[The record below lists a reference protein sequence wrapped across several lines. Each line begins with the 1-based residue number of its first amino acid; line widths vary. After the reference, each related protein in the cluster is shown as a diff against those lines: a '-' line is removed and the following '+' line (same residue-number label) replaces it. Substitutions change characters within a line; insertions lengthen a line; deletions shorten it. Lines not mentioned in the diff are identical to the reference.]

1 MIRYFKLFDLL
12 ARRGHNKSDLKTLA
26 GLSAPTIAKLS
37 KGGYITTE
45 VIDRIC
51 AALNV
56 QPGEIMEY
64 THEEH

>member
-1 MIRYFKLFDLL
+1 MIKYFKLFDLL

-37 KGGYITTE
+37 KGGYVNTE

-51 AALNV
+51 AALDV

-64 THEEH
+64 TPNEQ